1 MDGAGWQ
8 LADTSRPV
16 GPDTCRPDPQVL
28 SLVLDQVGHQAR
40 YSMASIHVATL
51 EHASASALILA
62 TLFHPFRT
70 TVVPMPATMGDLS
83 PQLTDKLSNAEM
95 TPDA

>member
-16 GPDTCRPDPQVL
+16 GPDTCRSDPQVL

-51 EHASASALILA
+51 EHAGTSTLIVTTA
-62 TLFHPFRT
+62 FHPLST
-70 TVVPMPATMGDLS
+70 TVVPMPATMSDLF
-83 PQLTDKLSNAEM
+83 PQLSDELSNAEM
-95 TPDA
+95 TPDP